1 MFPRIAGH
9 VWAVLVL
16 GSVIWLGC
24 RQDSRVP
31 ESARFVRGRLASE
44 SRCIAGC
51 PRELES
57 RCHLVCR

>member
-1 MFPRIAGH
+1 MFSRIAGH

-16 GSVIWLGC
+16 GSVIWPGC

-51 PRELES
+51 PSELEG

>member
-1 MFPRIAGH
+1 MFSRIGGH

-16 GSVIWLGC
+16 GSVIWPG
-24 RQDSRVP
+24 RRHDSRVP

-44 SRCIAGC
+44 SGCIAGC
-51 PRELES
+51 ARELES